1 MSNDVNDA
9 NREEAAAMGHN
20 LEDLEGIESVWNIE
34 NLRLTAEEFAQL
46 TNPAGLTKVRK
57 IAFSSAEK
65 GLGFDVD
72 ITMELQT
79 DGKTPAYYTHRLFI
93 KDVVDRIHS
102 RLIEELTK

>member
-20 LEDLEGIESVWNIE
+20 LKDLEGIESVWSKSM
-34 NLRLTAEEFAQL
+34 